1 MTTFRV
7 FIATSLDGF
16 IARPDGRLDWL
27 PGAAPDGVP
36 APAGEDHGFEAFM
49 AGTEVIVMGR
59 ATFGAVRDFR
69 PWPYAGRRLLVLSR
83 TLTGADVP
91 EALRAEVT
99 VHPGPPEVLAAEL
112 RAQGVGG
119 VYVDGGQTVQA
130 FLRAGLI
137 VGLTRGPD
145 SAGLSGELR
154 RPARPRTRQATARGI
169 AAPELRRAVPAE
181 VRLRVGD
188 GAQARGLQVARPDG
202 VRHRRRP
209 G

>member
-36 APAGEDHGFEAFM
+36 APAGEDHGFEAFL

-137 VGLTRGPD
+137 
-145 SAGLSGELR
+145 GELVVTRVPVLLGQGRPLFGALASDVWWDHQGTRAFPSGLVQDRYRR
-154 RPARPRTRQATARGI
+154 RPAGR
-169 AAPELRRAVPAE
+169 
-181 VRLRVGD
+181 
-188 GAQARGLQVARPDG
+188 
-202 VRHRRRP
+202 
-209 G
+209 